1 MNHLWTPLI
10 ENVNRFRKTDNEYVV
25 DSKNNSPK
33 EILKVVNNEE
43 MIKRLEKLNELKSQG
58 IITEE
63 EFEIEKKKVLSSF

>member
-1 MNHLWTPLI
+1 
-10 ENVNRFRKTDNEYVV
+10 VNRFRKTDNEYVV

>member
-1 MNHLWTPLI
+1 M
-10 ENVNRFRKTDNEYVV
+10 NRFRKTDNEYVV